1 MPEYCTVKI
10 RKDSYEIARKE
21 AEKED
26 APIMEII
33 AKAIERY
40 TNARKDLEER
50 ARLVIKLLDEERN
63 QKSGT

>member
-33 AKAIERY
+33 ARAIERY

-63 QKSGT
+63 QRSRT